1 MQFGVVLVLY
11 SFAFNLS
18 PVPSSP
24 PNHLYF
30 SREVSDIQ
38 SHYSSKVTVTWQPL
52 ASDLHGGEGLHY
64 KLHVYNGEVLERT
77 LFTNNT
83 FAVLDKL
90 PSAKM
95 EARVW
100 AVNILGQSYDYTS
113 IALPLHIDYKGVD
126 LQVEFFERRNKVLVF
141 ANYAGISADSIALHW
156 CQRSGSSHVCLEAPN
171 THKYCLRLHYL
182 KMKCWSTT

>member
-1 MQFGVVLVLY
+1 MNATVKDIHHTNINALDDPDSLITPYNSDPHCIRLKVNFLTPNTMYSVSLVAYGGGGKGGDSTKLMLTTE
-11 SFAFNLS
+11 AA
-18 PVPSSP
+18 VPSSP

-64 KLHVYNGEVLERT
+64 KLDLYNGEVLERT
-77 LFTNNT
+77 IFTNNT

-113 IALPLHIDYKGVD
+113 IALPLHIGM
-126 LQVEFFERRNKVLVF
+126 
-141 ANYAGISADSIALHW
+141 
-156 CQRSGSSHVCLEAPN
+156 HVTSL
-171 THKYCLRLHYL
+171 
-182 KMKCWSTT
+182 